1 MRPSSARPGAPRLR
15 PDSALPGQEVVAMGK
30 INVIIEN
37 YSDKDADDE
46 ETVVIQNASE
56 IELENHILD
65 LPADKGH
72 LVEQILEQ
80 IHEDD
85 VLEHSKPKIDIDW
98 EQEGCFFFTITAVKN
113 TYSYNRKTKIIFFIA
128 IVLLG
133 LRTRD
138 STVKEIGQLRASI
151 QALTRSA
158 NPLGKLLNY
167 LHEDVEAMES
177 ELKMWNWTRKQV
189 SAEIEKQTK

>member
-15 PDSALPGQEVVAMGK
+15 PDSALPAQEMIAMGK

-46 ETVVIQNASE
+46 ETVVIQNLSE

-85 VLEHSKPKIDIDW
+85 VLEHTKPKTDIDW
-98 EQEGCFFFTITAVKN
+98 EQEG
-113 TYSYNRKTKIIFFIA
+113 
-128 IVLLG
+128 
-133 LRTRD
+133 
-138 STVKEIGQLRASI
+138 
-151 QALTRSA
+151 
-158 NPLGKLLNY
+158 
-167 LHEDVEAMES
+167 
-177 ELKMWNWTRKQV
+177 W
-189 SAEIEKQTK
+189 